1 MSGWRL
7 LLSMTSLAALA
18 ATAAAQSPT
27 FSARR
32 EAVRVDALVT
42 AAGKPVKGLRPGD
55 FEVRDN
61 GVLQEVELATFEE
74 LPLNVILAFD
84 MSASVAGERLAH
96 LQNAGKAVL
105 DALKRDDRSA
115 LVTFGYAVTER
126 APLSSDPSGARRALD
141 ESEGAGNTALIDG
154 VYASVLLGEADAG
167 RSLVIVFS
175 DGLDTSSWLTRSML
189 LETTK
194 RSEVVV
200 YGVSAGGSDAAEI
213 LEEVSRSSGGA
224 WFEIETMTGL
234 DAVFLRILDE
244 FRFRYL
250 VSYSPRGVDE
260 TGWHR
265 LDVRVKRPGIT
276 VKARP
281 GYYK

>member
-7 LLSMTSLAALA
+7 LISMTSLAGLA

-32 EAVRVDALVT
+32 EAVRVDVLVT
-42 AAGKPVKGLRPGD
+42 AAGKPVKGLSPAD

-84 MSASVAGERLAH
+84 MSASVAGDRLAH
-96 LQNAGKAVL
+96 LQNAGKAIL
-105 DALKRDDRSA
+105 GALKRDDRSA
-115 LVTFGYAVTER
+115 LVTFGYAVIER
-126 APLSSDPSGARRALD
+126 APLSSDPSVVRRAL
-141 ESEGAGNTALIDG
+141 EETEGAGNTALVDG

-175 DGLDTSSWLTRSML
+175 DGRDTSSWLSRSML

-224 WFEIETMTGL
+224 WFEIEAMSGL
-234 DAVFLRILDE
+234 DGVFLRILDE

-250 VSYSPRGVDE
+250 VSYSPRGVDQ

-265 LDVRVKRPGIT
+265 LDVRVKRPGLS